1 MGTVTDDND
10 NRDWGSEQ
18 VAKLQGLS
26 EQMDKRIEFMEKLYV
41 SIDRELWAV
50 IMLGVGA
57 ILVPIFIR

>member
-1 MGTVTDDND
+1 MGTVTDDNK
-10 NRDWGSEQ
+10 DWGSEQ

-41 SIDRELWAV
+41 SIDRKLWAV
-50 IMLGVGA
+50 ILLGVGA